1 MEKYQKLGPRSS
13 GVQHSDDTRP
23 LPALTEGGAAPLVN
37 TLISHHSQS
46 RKNPVKSLLVWPRA
60 VKLVRDFQGKP
71 SDIPPACRS
80 EISSFSQASKSR
92 LKFTAAN
99 AFPELI
105 SQFAMTYHH
114 AQPDGRTIKHHLD
127 TFLKS
132 LRHRFPNVRYLWI
145 LEFQTRNTPHFHLF
159 LSLPHGTASLHTFM
173 AEKWHSIAEPESP
186 QHLKFHAHKKNF
198 IPWDMGSAGYL
209 CKYLDKEAQKAV
221 PIGYTGVGRFWG
233 NTRGLVPAAIEVE
246 MSDIDNAFSYEATN
260 YLTGEVEEF
269 KASEYVTRQL
279 CRHHE
284 HSLKRSKWK
293 SSARTRPT
301 CYTFQNAAKIY
312 TSLESYL
319 ARQDRPQ
326 DTIPF

>member
-1 MEKYQKLGPRSS
+1 M
-13 GVQHSDDTRP
+13 
-23 LPALTEGGAAPLVN
+23 
-37 TLISHHSQS
+37 
-46 RKNPVKSLLVWPRA
+46 
-60 VKLVRDFQGKP
+60 VREFKGKP
-71 SDIPPACRS
+71 SEIPPSRRS
-80 EISSFSQASKSR
+80 EISSFSQSSKSR

-114 AQPDGRTIKHHLD
+114 TSPDGRTIKQHLD

-132 LRHRFPNVRYLWI
+132 LRRKFPDVRYLWI

-159 LSLPHGTASLHTFM
+159 LSLPHGTASLHSFM
-173 AEKWHSIAEPESP
+173 AEKWHSIAEPDSP
-186 QHLKFHAHKKNF
+186 EHLKFHRHKKNF

-221 PIGYTGVGRFWG
+221 PVGYTGVGRFWG
-233 NTRGLVPAAIEVE
+233 NTRGLVPDSITVQME
-246 MSDIDNAFSYEATN
+246 DIDNAYSYEAIN
-260 YLTGEVEEF
+260 FNTGEISEF

-284 HSLKRSKWK
+284 NSLKKSRWK

-301 CYTFQNAAKIY
+301 CYTLQNSAKIF
-312 TSLESYL
+312 TTLENWLS
-319 ARQDRPQ
+319 RQQRVLDVL
-326 DTIPF
+326 PF